1 MPSKSDTRNR
11 IYLVTVHTSK
21 ISVVDHRDCDRRVEF
36 RPDASDTALVA
47 LVGRGAP
54 VAARPNFYDHRSK
67 TAYCVGES
75 EA

>member
-11 IYLVTVHTSK
+11 IHLVTVHTSK
-21 ISVVDHRDCDRRVEF
+21 VSVVDHRDGDRRVEF

-47 LVGRGAP
+47 LVGRDAP
-54 VAARPNFYDHRSK
+54 RRRAPNFYDHRSK